1 MLSME
6 RGWSWNPINFLKVEG
21 KFMGRVSNKV
31 AIITGAASGLGK
43 ADAMRLSEE
52 GAKLVLTDINVQE
65 GKLVAKDCKNEAL
78 FFEQDVSQ
86 ENSWSD
92 LMKATISEFGKLD
105 VLVNNAGIA
114 PIGNIES
121 TTTDQWHDI
130 LKVNLDSVFFGCRA
144 AIPEIS
150 KSGGGSIINMSS
162 TTALIGLSPYL
173 AYSAAKGGIRSMTKS
188 IAMHCQEQKNNI
200 RCNSIHPGSIFT
212 PMVDKALETLA
223 GIKLMEQDDP
233 ETTRKAMGIGEPL
246 DVANMVLFLA
256 SDESKHINGAELVI
270 DNGATAGDTS
280 L

>member
-1 MLSME
+1 M
-6 RGWSWNPINFLKVEG
+6 N
-21 KFMGRVSNKV
+21 RVSNKV

-43 ADAMRLSEE
+43 ADAIRLSEE

-86 ENSWSD
+86 ENSWPD

-105 VLVNNAGIA
+105 ILVNNAGIA

-144 AIPEIS
+144 VIPEMS

-162 TTALIGLSPYL
+162 TTALVGLSPYL

-212 PMVDKALETLA
+212 PMVDNALQALA

-233 ETTRKAMGIGEPL
+233 EATRKAMGIGEPL

-270 DNGATAGDTS
+270 DNGATAGDIS
-280 L
+280 G